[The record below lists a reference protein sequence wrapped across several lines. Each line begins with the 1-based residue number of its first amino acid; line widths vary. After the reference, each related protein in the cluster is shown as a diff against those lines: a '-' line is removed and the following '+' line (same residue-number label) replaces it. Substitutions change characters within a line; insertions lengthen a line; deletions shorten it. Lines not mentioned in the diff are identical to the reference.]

1 MFGIFLGKKGVAVDV
16 CPEEKGCFFGVPVGS
31 VNEEMEFRPEERF
44 VRNTR
49 MHQK

>member
-1 MFGIFLGKKGVAVDV
+1 MSALRKRDAFFGI
-16 CPEEKGCFFGVPVGS
+16 PVGS
-31 VNEEMEFRPEERF
+31 VNEEMEFRPEDRF

>member
-1 MFGIFLGKKGVAVDV
+1 MSALKKRVA
-16 CPEEKGCFFGVPVGS
+16 FFGVPVGS
-31 VNEEMEFRPEERF
+31 VNEEMEFSPEERF